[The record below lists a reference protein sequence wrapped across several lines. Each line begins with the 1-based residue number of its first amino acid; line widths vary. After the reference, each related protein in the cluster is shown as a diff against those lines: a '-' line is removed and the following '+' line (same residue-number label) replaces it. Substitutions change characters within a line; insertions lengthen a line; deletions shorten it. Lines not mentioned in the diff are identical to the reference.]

1 MMGQILFFGLFLQ
14 SDTRDSRLP
23 LRRFKSFN
31 LSSIISSLCSARDWT
46 SSQLLALKTN
56 SDDISANVK
65 PKY

>member
-31 LSSIISSLCSARDWT
+31 KFDWAWRPLLLRFGLAFCSS
-46 SSQLLALKTN
+46 
-56 SDDISANVK
+56 
-65 PKY
+65 